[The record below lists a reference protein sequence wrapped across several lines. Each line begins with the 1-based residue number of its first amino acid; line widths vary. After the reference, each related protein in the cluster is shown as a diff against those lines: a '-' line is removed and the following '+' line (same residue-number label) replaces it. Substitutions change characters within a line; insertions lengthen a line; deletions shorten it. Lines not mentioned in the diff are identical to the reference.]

1 MLQQLNETFVTRGKI
16 TESDRT
22 KLPKGVLCRV
32 SYNICNLGKL
42 NQNNRIYSR
51 EVWENVLKNKS
62 IQDKIQNRVLF
73 GHAEH
78 PSTSQSD
85 LQLTSHVIT
94 KMWIDEAAGCVMQEM
109 DVLDT
114 PTGRIVNTL
123 LEAGCAAG
131 VSTRAEGDLEEA
143 VDEAT
148 GQKYLKVIPEKYN
161 YLTTDFTADP
171 STYGTKPLNLVREI
185 KNVLSSA
192 SLTKGEKA
200 FATTL
205 LEAIEK
211 VDKGT
216 KESIVPDDEDS
227 EEKKIE
233 KLTEKEEAGKTKYY
247 YSVDVIDS
255 LNKKTTTKEGKIDIS
270 FFNYLIKNGIEK
282 EDWPEGLS
290 DAQDAL
296 LGEMTF
302 WFMHDISNVKK
313 ALNNLKAGK
322 PYAIYADDFEEGLGY
337 SYAVGLGRSSEEAK
351 QAKSDLSI
359 SKTNDI
365 EESKKKLTE
374 GTIEQF
380 IEAELI
386 KAGVL
391 AKCMGMSGKIK
402 EIKEHTV
409 TIAFDNG
416 AEATITGPTPVSV
429 GPEGMVLIP
438 NIAPIEQPLQAA
450 VEPLNE
456 PPMDTPSDLPVT
468 PETEGGESDVLTPEE
483 EEEAIDRGEELKA
496 ALEDDVIT
504 DEEHEAMETPE
515 EEEAEHAPGG
525 YEEGE
530 EEEEG
535 EVPTEDEEEEKEEV
549 EESKVNEGSEPGDI
563 KKGDIVIFNMFDSDS
578 VYSDKDLRD
587 ELGKEEYLIWKK
599 HNKQKATVVDMVDDI
614 AAFLEFEDGAKTD
627 PVSIAHLTKT
637 QVEESKDTKALYT
650 KKGLTPPQGKGIH
663 KKKFHEMATAIAAK
677 MKKEG
682 KGEKEAKKS
691 GYAISMS
698 KLGKKGAV
706 KAGHRSNESKV
717 NERTTWYDLGV
728 QKSLSSTLRPSDFKV
743 KEIHSKKT
751 FPVLSFDAKTVTIQ
765 VEDGKKAT
773 LYAGDDFVYR
783 PKYILLTKDGEKV
796 SLKIRPNESKLVF
809 ESYEDMVNYLK
820 NEFTKLS
827 PEQTAK
833 LSSIFPTAALNE
845 SKGNTTNEVRT
856 LKLKEAA
863 TRAESEKA
871 LEMLTE
877 AEKEIETIKQS
888 AMIESKVLSSKLQ
901 EAKTT
906 ESKEVEGLRK
916 LLEEKTKALNEFK
929 SKVNEQ
935 TNKLTEAKTTYD
947 SKVKELEEKF
957 QSKIIKEYIDM
968 KANGASLRLPS
979 NSRALL
985 EKCSSIKEVDKVFEE
1000 VRDALRRGA
1009 LLPDGVNGIKVQ
1021 LTEKA
1026 KDPVQVQ
1033 IDASIGAAMSGM

>member
-1 MLQQLNETFVTRGKI
+1 MLQQLNETLVTRGKI

-233 KLTEKEEAGKTKYY
+233 KLTE
-247 YSVDVIDS
+247 
-255 LNKKTTTKEGKIDIS
+255 
-270 FFNYLIKNGIEK
+270 
-282 EDWPEGLS
+282 
-290 DAQDAL
+290 
-296 LGEMTF
+296 
-302 WFMHDISNVKK
+302 
-313 ALNNLKAGK
+313 
-322 PYAIYADDFEEGLGY
+322 
-337 SYAVGLGRSSEEAK
+337 
-351 QAKSDLSI
+351 
-359 SKTNDI
+359 
-365 EESKKKLTE
+365 

-416 AEATITGPTPVSV
+416 AEATITGPMPVSV

-438 NIAPIEQPLQAA
+438 NIAPVEQPLQAA

-456 PPMDTPSDLPVT
+456 LPDTTPSDLPIT

-549 EESKVNEGSEPGDI
+549 EESK
-563 KKGDIVIFNMFDSDS
+563 
-578 VYSDKDLRD
+578 
-587 ELGKEEYLIWKK
+587 
-599 HNKQKATVVDMVDDI
+599 
-614 AAFLEFEDGAKTD
+614 
-627 PVSIAHLTKT
+627 
-637 QVEESKDTKALYT
+637 DTKALYT

-682 KGEKEAKKS
+682 KSEKEAKKS

-706 KAGHRSNESKV
+706 KAGHRSNE
-717 NERTTWYDLGV
+717 
-728 QKSLSSTLRPSDFKV
+728 
-743 KEIHSKKT
+743 
-751 FPVLSFDAKTVTIQ
+751 AK
-765 VEDGKKAT
+765 
-773 LYAGDDFVYR
+773 F
-783 PKYILLTKDGEKV
+783 
-796 SLKIRPNESKLVF
+796 VF
-809 ESYEDMVNYLK
+809 ESYEDMVDYLK

-877 AEKEIETIKQS
+877 AEKEIETIRQS
-888 AMIESKVLSSKLQ
+888 VMIESKVLSSKLQ

-935 TNKLTEAKTTYD
+935 TIKLTEAKTTYD

-985 EKCSSIKEVDKVFEE
+985 EKCSSIKEVDKVFED